1 MLNTEELY
9 TLYYLTLLDYDTN
22 YGSGSLPRPIREL
35 FLEIIAEEEVQW
47 LQEAPF
53 SEVYNYIAYDG
64 IYPINDWEDKQLIN
78 KLIDDP
84 DAYLSVLIMDKNFKT
99 VLTEALTSV
108 ELITLSDLFHDR
120 VMHSLDY
127 LEPEELNLL
136 EQSVV

>member
-9 TLYYLTLLDYDTN
+9 TLYYLSLFDFDVN
-22 YGSGSLPRPIREL
+22 YGSGSLAQPIREL
-35 FLEIIAEEEVQW
+35 FIEIIAEEEVQW

-64 IYPINDWEDKQLIN
+64 FSAINEWEDKHLIN

-84 DAYLSVLIMDKNFKT
+84 DAYLRTLIAKNFKA

-127 LEPEELNLL
+127 LESEEIDLL
-136 EQSVV
+136 MQRAS